1 VILRNTVSRLKCRW
15 PSLLWSCSIAR
26 VNQFFSEITGQQSI
40 ILDFFVNQL
49 LFSLFQLLHFH
60 RSWRR
65 GDIPLKATEHF
76 MTKLSELEE
85 IGKASPVIQD
95 DQVSYIYVQYSNLY
109 LLALA
114 RNNVNAIAILA
125 FLHKLVEIFKH
136 YFREVSCKLINI
148 SSAKS
153 SVATAPS
160 LTPQ

>member
-1 VILRNTVSRLKCRW
+1 
-15 PSLLWSCSIAR
+15 LLYS
-26 VNQFFSEITGQQSI
+26 NFFSSI
-40 ILDFFVNQL
+40 NF
-49 LFSLFQLLHFH
+49 LH
-60 RSWRR
+60 R

-95 DQVSYIYVQYSNLY
+95 DQVSYIYIQYSNLY

-136 YFREVSCKLINI
+136 YFREVSSII
-148 SSAKS
+148 G
-153 SVATAPS
+153 
-160 LTPQ
+160 

>member
-1 VILRNTVSRLKCRW
+1 
-15 PSLLWSCSIAR
+15 
-26 VNQFFSEITGQQSI
+26 
-40 ILDFFVNQL
+40 
-49 LFSLFQLLHFH
+49 
-60 RSWRR
+60 
-65 GDIPLKATEHF
+65 